1 MKVLIIEDSAQVA
14 EAVSLCIQLRW
25 PEAIIASAVEGSQGL
40 SLLTRESFE
49 MVILDINLPDIDGF
63 EVLKQI
69 RASSDVPTI
78 ILTVRGREDDQTRGL
93 ELGADDYIVKP
104 FRPKDLVARVNAV
117 LRRSHTHQTDIEQ
130 RRTVR
135 GESSL
140 DTPTAETGF
149 GDRIVKLTHDETR
162 LLHFMVEKFE
172 CTLVSEPIPSNVW
185 GGVFNNPDQMKAFI
199 IRLKDKLATSLLH
212 KPSTDHPGEGPRSV
226 NHD

>member
-1 MKVLIIEDSAQVA
+1 MKVLIIEDSAQIA

-25 PEAIIASAVEGSQGL
+25 PEAIITAAVEGNQGL
-40 SLLTRESFE
+40 GLLTRESFD

-78 ILTVRGREDDQTRGL
+78 ILTVRGREDDQAKGL

-117 LRRSHTHQTDIEQ
+117 F
-130 RRTVR
+130 RRTYAPQAGDVQTHTVLS
-135 GESSL
+135 GLSL
-140 DTPTAETGF
+140 NPGNAETGLE
-149 GDRIVKLTHDETR
+149 DRIVKLTYAEAR

-172 CTLVSEPIPSNVW
+172 CTLASEPISSIVW
-185 GGVFNNPDQMKAFI
+185 SGIFNNPDHLKTSI
-199 IRLKDKLATSLLH
+199 KRLKDKLSQSLSRTIS
-212 KPSTDHPGEGPRSV
+212 PDHPEEKPPSI
-226 NHD
+226 NPD